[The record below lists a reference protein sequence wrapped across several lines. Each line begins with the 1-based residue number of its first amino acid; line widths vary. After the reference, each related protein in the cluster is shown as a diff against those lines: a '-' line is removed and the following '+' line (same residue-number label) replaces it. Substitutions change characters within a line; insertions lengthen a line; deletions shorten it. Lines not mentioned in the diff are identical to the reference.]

1 MTRTDDEEKVG
12 RKAVH
17 ERRNDADPGIH
28 PDDQEHQP
36 HGNHG
41 EEDEGCRGVY
51 NFNDL
56 SCRVF
61 DQLCRVGH
69 VDQVGGHAAEHPPRP
84 LGIFARLG
92 TVVPDLLGHAFV
104 LLHVVLRQHFAA
116 KLGGEIEGADDEEKQ
131 QGRARR
137 QHFRENLFEAGHL
150 ECFCRLPKVRKNI
163 EFPPRL
169 SEKSLPLHGLIQ
181 ARDGCIPAGKTIG
194 LYSAKLF
201 ST

>member
-1 MTRTDDEEKVG
+1 MSDGMMPTQGFTPTIRS
-12 RKAVH
+12 
-17 ERRNDADPGIH
+17 
-28 PDDQEHQP
+28 HQP

-131 QGRARR
+131 QGRAVGSTFGRISLKR
-137 QHFRENLFEAGHL
+137 VIWNVFVDCQRYEKTLSF
-150 ECFCRLPKVRKNI
+150 LP
-163 EFPPRL
+163 
-169 SEKSLPLHGLIQ
+169 
-181 ARDGCIPAGKTIG
+181 D
-194 LYSAKLF
+194 SAKNHYLC
-201 ST
+201 TD